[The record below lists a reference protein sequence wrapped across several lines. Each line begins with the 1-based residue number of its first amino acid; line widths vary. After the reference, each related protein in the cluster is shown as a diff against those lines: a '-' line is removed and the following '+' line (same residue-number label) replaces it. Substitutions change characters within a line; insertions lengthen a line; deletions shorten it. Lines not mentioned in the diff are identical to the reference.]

1 MTIAV
6 FYVWKIFGPKQDS
19 DLAKTKEILMIIV
32 RELYEFKRSESFRRA
47 MIENP
52 SKILYMRHQW
62 LILTSRLIHPSVKMV
77 MSNMHMF

>member
-19 DLAKTKEILMIIV
+19 DFAKTKEILMIIV

-52 SKILYMRHQW
+52 SKIL
-62 LILTSRLIHPSVKMV
+62 
-77 MSNMHMF
+77 